1 MLLRFLLSD
10 IANLSRALQRAQ
22 SL

>member
-22 SL
+22 PL